1 MMTARRPYPS
11 DLSDAR
17 WALIEPTLTAWRQ
30 ARTARA
36 LAFGRPPEH
45 DLRDLLDAI
54 LYVDRTGIPWR
65 YLPHDYP
72 PHQTVYAY
80 FARWQK
86 DGVFAQLNGLLR
98 RLVRTAEGRNPEPTA
113 CIVDSQSVKTST
125 NVPAT
130 TQGIDAAKKITG
142 RKRSIITDTIGL
154 LLAVLVTAAS
164 VQDGTSGRQLLT
176 QVASDHPTLRKAWA
190 DMGYKNA
197 VVEHGATLGID
208 VEIVQRDPATRGFV
222 VQPRRW
228 VVERTLGWLMNHR
241 RLVRDYEALPARS
254 EAMIHVA
261 MINLMTRRLTGEA
274 TPTWRG
280 T

>member
-1 MMTARRPYPS
+1 MTARRPYPS

>member
-1 MMTARRPYPS
+1 MTDRRPYPS

-17 WALIEPTLTAWRQ
+17 WALVEPILTAWRQ
-30 ARTARA
+30 ARSARA

-72 PHQTVYAY
+72 PWETVYAY
-80 FARWQK
+80 FARWQR
-86 DGVFAQLNGLLR
+86 DGVFEQLNGLLR
-98 RLVRTAEGRNPEPTA
+98 RLVRAAEGRNTEPTA
-113 CIVDSQSVKTST
+113 CIIDSQSVKTST
-125 NVPAT
+125 NVPAA
-130 TQGIDAAKKITG
+130 TQGADVGKKITG
-142 RKRSIITDTIGL
+142 RKRSIVTDTIGL

-164 VQDGTSGRQLLT
+164 VQDGTAGRQLLT
-176 QVASDHPTLRKAWA
+176 TVAVKHPTLRKAWA

-197 VVEHGATLGID
+197 VVEHGATVGID
-208 VEIVQRDPATRGFV
+208 VEIVRRDPGTRGFV

-241 RLVRDYEALPARS
+241 RLARDYEALPARS
-254 EAMIHVA
+254 EAMVHVA
-261 MINLMTRRLTGEA
+261 MINLMTRRLTGES